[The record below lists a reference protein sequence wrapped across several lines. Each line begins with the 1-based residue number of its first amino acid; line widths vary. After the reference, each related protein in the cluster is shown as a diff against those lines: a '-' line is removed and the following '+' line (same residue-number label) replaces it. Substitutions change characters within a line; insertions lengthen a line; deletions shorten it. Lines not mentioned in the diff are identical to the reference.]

1 MTKDITQKP
10 LLELK
15 KLTISY
21 RSRSQTR
28 PVLRNVDLSLR
39 HGEILGLIGESGAG
53 KSTVG
58 NAIIGL
64 LAPEFVQ
71 TSGSIL
77 FKGRALEAM
86 DEQERDA
93 LRCRRIAAIFQDHT
107 MSLDPL
113 MSIGAQL
120 TEAIRAACPDLSGK
134 QTRGRSIELLTR
146 VGIESPRER
155 YHSYPHQLS
164 GGQRQRV
171 VIAIALS
178 GTPDIIVADE
188 PTSAL
193 DATIQ
198 KQILQLLRELVAETG
213 VSIILVTHDMGVIS
227 EIADTVVVMRDGNVV
242 EQGST
247 ATLLDHPVEPYT
259 RDLLAAVPRLRI
271 SSGKRADPAF
281 AGANNA
287 SGDDDEEPA
296 KRAAILVVSGVTKAF
311 GRTSFG
317 WSRKPRKLALQ
328 DISLELEPGAIT
340 GVVGES
346 GSGKSTLGRI
356 IAGLEI
362 ACEGE
367 IVIDGAHVDVT
378 RRRQPGGMLGRVQ
391 MIFQDPAM
399 SLNPRLPIGDTLAE
413 SVRFGSA
420 PSMDERL
427 AINVIMDRLGLPLT
441 FLTRYPHQLS
451 GGQKQRVCIARALL
465 AKPRIIIAD
474 EPTSALDV
482 SVQAEIV
489 ELLGQAVSQ
498 DGISMLFISHDLALV
513 QALCSSIYIFQN
525 GSVVD
530 GGSPEF
536 IFGRSTNAY
545 TRCLI
550 DARPERFTI

>member
-1 MTKDITQKP
+1 MIKDITQKP

-39 HGEILGLIGESGAG
+39 RGEILGLIGESGAG

-77 FKGRALEAM
+77 FEGRALEAM
-86 DEQERDA
+86 AEQERDA
-93 LRCRRIAAIFQDHT
+93 LRSRRIAAIFQDHT

-120 TEAIRAACPDLSGK
+120 TEAIRAACPDLASK

-227 EIADTVVVMRDGNVV
+227 EIADTVVV
-242 EQGST
+242 
-247 ATLLDHPVEPYT
+247 
-259 RDLLAAVPRLRI
+259 
-271 SSGKRADPAF
+271 
-281 AGANNA
+281 
-287 SGDDDEEPA
+287 
-296 KRAAILVVSGVTKAF
+296 
-311 GRTSFG
+311 
-317 WSRKPRKLALQ
+317 
-328 DISLELEPGAIT
+328 
-340 GVVGES
+340 
-346 GSGKSTLGRI
+346 
-356 IAGLEI
+356 
-362 ACEGE
+362 
-367 IVIDGAHVDVT
+367 
-378 RRRQPGGMLGRVQ
+378 
-391 MIFQDPAM
+391 
-399 SLNPRLPIGDTLAE
+399 
-413 SVRFGSA
+413 
-420 PSMDERL
+420 
-427 AINVIMDRLGLPLT
+427 
-441 FLTRYPHQLS
+441 
-451 GGQKQRVCIARALL
+451 
-465 AKPRIIIAD
+465 
-474 EPTSALDV
+474 
-482 SVQAEIV
+482 
-489 ELLGQAVSQ
+489 
-498 DGISMLFISHDLALV
+498 
-513 QALCSSIYIFQN
+513 
-525 GSVVD
+525 
-530 GGSPEF
+530 
-536 IFGRSTNAY
+536 
-545 TRCLI
+545 
-550 DARPERFTI
+550 